1 MGVLYRRARGIEFH
15 RYHFERNRVGA
26 LADVLAM
33 KQAVAARPAS
43 FLLVML
49 PVFFEGTHDFAD
61 YPLRDIH
68 VAVLAF
74 CKQNG
79 IEAFDL
85 LPAFERSGHDT
96 AKDALDPWH
105 LSPQGHELVAR
116 ELAPLVVPR
125 QNGARETR

>member
-1 MGVLYRRARGIEFH
+1 
-15 RYHFERNRVGA
+15 
-26 LADVLAM
+26 
-33 KQAVAARPAS
+33 
-43 FLLVML
+43 
-49 PVFFEGTHDFAD
+49 VFFEGAHDFAD

-68 VAVLAF
+68 AAVLAF
-74 CKQNG
+74 CTQNG

-85 LPAFERSGHDT
+85 LAAFARSGDDA

-105 LSPQGHELVAR
+105 LSQQGHEIVAR